1 MLLDFGK
8 TLVNL
13 DSIVKVY
20 IQSKEGSY
28 RTITYSLIVELTD
41 GSETVLC
48 SSFSED
54 NLQKAFDNLKEALN
68 QCNVIKEVNLWK
80 KD

>member
-1 MLLDFGK
+1 MLLDFDK

-20 IQSKEGSY
+20 IQAKEGSF

-48 SSFSED
+48 SSLND
-54 NLQKAFDNLKEALN
+54 YNIQKAFDNLKEALN
-68 QCNVIKEVNLWK
+68 QCNVIKKVDLWT